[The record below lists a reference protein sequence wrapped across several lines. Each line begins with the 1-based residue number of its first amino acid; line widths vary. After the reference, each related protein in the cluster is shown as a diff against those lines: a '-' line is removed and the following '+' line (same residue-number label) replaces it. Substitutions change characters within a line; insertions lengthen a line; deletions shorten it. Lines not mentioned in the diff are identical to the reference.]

1 MPNQTN
7 TAQGGS
13 PFEIV
18 SPGKSKAGGKKGLI
32 VAILVVVFLILSVVA
47 GVLLVRQ
54 QQNIQEKAASALCP
68 GAEACPY
75 PSQPSLLRSC
85 HPADA
90 DGTVQ
95 ESLCNVAGRVETCGP
110 ATTKYCCP
118 GPNQAWTTD
127 MTKCPQATPTPT
139 PTPSHTPTPTPTPT
153 PTATVAPTPT
163 PTIGPLSTPTPTV
176 SATPTPTTIALA
188 TPTPTVS
195 ATARPIPVTGTDW
208 PTYVGGAVG
217 VMVIVGSILLAL

>member
-18 SPGKSKAGGKKGLI
+18 SPAKSKSDSKKGIVVAVLI
-32 VAILVVVFLILSVVA
+32 VIFLILSVVA

-68 GAEACPY
+68 AAEACPY

-85 HPADA
+85 HPADT

-95 ESLCNVAGRVETCGP
+95 EILCGFAGRVATCGP
-110 ATTKYCCP
+110 ALTKYCCP

-127 MTKCPQATPTPT
+127 MTKCPQTTPSPIPTPVPTNTPTPTPLPTSTAVATPVPTVGPLATPTPT
-139 PTPSHTPTPTPTPT
+139 
-153 PTATVAPTPT
+153 AIATPT
-163 PTIGPLSTPTPTV
+163 PTI
-176 SATPTPTTIALA
+176 IALA